1 MHYMNGSSYD
11 LNDFIFDYE
20 QGIYVFKTGTELI
33 NGPGVLMTSS
43 CTLQYF
49 FNSVDA
55 VANNIF
61 AQQILYYNNNIFK
74 RICYWEETSPGTY
87 RTEWG
92 DWETYRQ
99 SDWRYIGEFV
109 ASETKSYPS
118 DAKELIAEVPWVN
131 TDFTYSYSFHI
142 IAASNASMN
151 NEEYYRLGSYDKMV
165 NGTPQA
171 GGASVKIDR
180 RNKTIKV
187 NSVYYNSASQSLS
200 NMRFRIYY
208 R

>member
-1 MHYMNGSSYD
+1 MIDTYATTYTNGPEYESIEVSACAT
-11 LNDFIFDYE
+11 LKVIRNDRE
-20 QGIYVFKTGTELI
+20 I
-33 NGPGVLMTSS
+33 NGNHALTQIMIFENEMFTR
-43 CTLQYF
+43 YAIW
-49 FNSVDA
+49 NSTGLSD
-55 VANNIF
+55 
-61 AQQILYYNNNIFK
+61 LHLG
-74 RICYWEETSPGTY
+74 WD
-87 RTEWG
+87 
-92 DWETYRQ
+92 DWVTYRQ
-99 SDWRYIGEFV
+99 SNWRYVGEYV

-118 DAKELIAEVPWVN
+118 GAKELIVELPWVN
-131 TDFTYSYSFHI
+131 TDFTYSYSFYI
-142 IAASNASMN
+142 IATSTNMN
-151 NEEYYRLGSYDKMV
+151 NEEMYRLGSYDKMV